1 MPGIRIEFDRSDCLV
16 NENRLEVLKDLS
28 LPVSLGSY
36 CYREYE
42 LLEKKYTD
50 EQAKQLCQE
59 KLDRVVETLEEKGV
73 QIIQKDVKIVKDSV
87 HYVMEADFVVVEK
100 TGTLVATETVLPSDT
115 EDGTQVTEE

>member
-1 MPGIRIEFDRSDCLV
+1 MSGKIRPCRGKVQKFIQS
-16 NENRLEVLKDLS
+16 
-28 LPVSLGSY
+28 
-36 CYREYE
+36 
-42 LLEKKYTD
+42 
-50 EQAKQLCQE
+50 
-59 KLDRVVETLEEKGV
+59 LEEKGV